1 MTLKNKL
8 LLLGISKAK
17 QIRVERAKY
26 LSNDNGKFVRLRGQK
41 FPLESGKYYN
51 CSDEQAILQA
61 IDEAVNIYWE
71 YKPIYK

>member
-8 LLLGISKAK
+8 KLLGIKKAK
-17 QIRVERAKY
+17 QIKIERAKY

-51 CSDEQAILQA
+51 CSEAKAVLQA
-61 IDEAVNIYWE
+61 IDEAVDIYWE
-71 YKPIYK
+71 YKPRYK

>member
-8 LLLGISKAK
+8 KLLGIKKAK
-17 QIRVERAKY
+17 QIKIERAKY

-51 CSDEQAILQA
+51 CSEAQAVLQA
-61 IDEAVNIYWE
+61 IDEAVDIYWE
-71 YKPIYK
+71 YKPRYK

>member
-8 LLLGISKAK
+8 KMLGIKKAK
-17 QIRVERAKY
+17 QIRVEKAKF
-26 LSNDNGKFVRLRGQK
+26 LSNDNGKLVRIRGQK

-51 CSDEQAILQA
+51 CSDEQAIINA
-61 IDEAVNIYWE
+61 INEASLYYWE

>member
-8 LLLGISKAK
+8 KLLGIKKAK
-17 QIRVERAKY
+17 QIKIERAKY

-51 CSDEQAILQA
+51 CTEAQAVLQA
-61 IDEAVNIYWE
+61 IDEAVDIYWE
-71 YKPIYK
+71 YKPRYK